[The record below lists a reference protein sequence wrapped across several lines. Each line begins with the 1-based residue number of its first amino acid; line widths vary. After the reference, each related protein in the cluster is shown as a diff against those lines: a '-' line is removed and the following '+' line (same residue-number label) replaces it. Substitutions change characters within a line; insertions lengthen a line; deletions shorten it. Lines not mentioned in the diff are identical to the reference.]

1 MPSQSTFTRREV
13 LVSMLGLI
21 LSGCSGTHEFKEML
35 TDERGLKQFAELY
48 RNYSTKHKR
57 GPKSLKELDVKGQGH
72 PIAVEMLKSGEL
84 IVQWGAP
91 LVPENETAD
100 AVLAYVKTV
109 PEQGGNVLMQDGWT
123 IKNMTADEFKAAP
136 RAGSR

>member
-1 MPSQSTFTRREV
+1 MSSRTKFTRRA
-13 LVSMLGLI
+13 LVGALLSLM
-21 LSGCSGTHEFKEML
+21 LSGCGGRQDFKEMP

-48 RNYSTKHKR
+48 RNYTTKNKR
-57 GPKSLKELDVKGQGH
+57 GPKSLKELAVKGQGH
-72 PIAVEMLKSGEL
+72 PIAQEMLNSGEL

-91 LVPENETAD
+91 LVAENENAD

-109 PEQGGNVLMQDGWT
+109 PEQGGKVLMQDGWT

-136 RAGSR
+136 KAGSQ